1 MATIAWETS
10 IGPLTLGVRPNGE
23 VYRLLFGQS
32 GPTEPSPSWNAV
44 ETETVERLQRL
55 IDRYLEG
62 QKVEFDVPI
71 HQEGSPFQLQVWKE
85 LLTIPYGQTR
95 SYGEIANRIGG
106 SDVARAVGRAC
117 GENRIVILVP
127 CHRVIG
133 AEGRLTGF
141 GGGLELKD
149 RLLRLEQGS
158 SKTLFDD

>member
-10 IGPLTLGVRPNGE
+10 IGFLTLGVKPNGE
-23 VYRLLFGQS
+23 VYRLLFGKS
-32 GPTEPSPSWNAV
+32 GPTEASPSWS
-44 ETETVERLQRL
+44 ETERGAIEKTQRL
-55 IDRYLEG
+55 VDRYLAGE
-62 QKVEFDVPI
+62 KVEFDI
-71 HQEGSPFQLQVWKE
+71 AMQMEGTPFQLQVWKE
-85 LLTIPYGQTR
+85 MLTIPYGQTR
-95 SYGEIANRIGG
+95 SYGEIASRIGG
-106 SDVARAVGRAC
+106 NDVARAVGRAC
-117 GENRIVILVP
+117 GENRMVIIVP